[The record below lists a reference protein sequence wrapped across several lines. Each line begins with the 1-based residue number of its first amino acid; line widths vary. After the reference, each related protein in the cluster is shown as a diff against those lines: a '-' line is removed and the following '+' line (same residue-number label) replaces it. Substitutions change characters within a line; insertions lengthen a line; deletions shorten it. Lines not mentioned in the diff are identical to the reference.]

1 MSLAKKIEKRYT
13 YSDYLTWADE
23 ERWEIIDGVAY
34 NMSPA
39 PGVKHQN
46 VVGTFFTHLKQKL
59 AGKPFRP
66 FIAPTDVVLSEIDVV
81 QPDIFVVCDEKKITE
96 ANIQGA
102 PDLVVEV
109 LSPATA
115 LKDKREKKV
124 LYERSGVR
132 EYIIV
137 NPLELYAERFLLK
150 KGHYE
155 GSEVFGP
162 KEVLSL
168 QSLDAVE
175 VPLWEIFEV
184 EGPEA
189 EEEKKSP
196 SPQSSPRSGEEG

>member
-13 YSDYLTWADE
+13 YSDYLTWPDE
-23 ERWEIIDGVAY
+23 ERWEIINGEAY

-46 VVGTFFTHLKQKL
+46 VVLSFSRIIGNKL
-59 AGKPFRP
+59 SGKSCRP
-66 FIAPTDVVLSEIDVV
+66 FIAPTDVVLSKSDVV

-96 ANIQGA
+96 ANIQGV

-115 LKDKREKKV
+115 LKDKREKKG
-124 LYERSGVR
+124 LYEKSGVK

-137 NPLELYAERFLLK
+137 DPLEFYAERFLLK
-150 KGHYE
+150 EGRYE
-155 GSEVFGP
+155 SPEVFGP

-175 VPLWEIFEV
+175 VPLWEVFEV

-189 EEEKKSP
+189 SESGSSE
-196 SPQSSPRSGEEG
+196 QSGGD